1 MANINT
7 KQHVFVMVR
16 GKDGSIERRE
26 VKQQSSTYKL
36 TDKIKNNYETAVR
49 AKKYKNLSW
58 LLFKT
63 MTKLTIVSVS
73 PEEFDKI
80 QELNNK
86 TTQARLLVGLIRNLK
101 LENIVLKML
110 RGYW

>member
-1 MANINT
+1 
-7 KQHVFVMVR
+7 
-16 GKDGSIERRE
+16 
-26 VKQQSSTYKL
+26 
-36 TDKIKNNYETAVR
+36 
-49 AKKYKNLSW
+49 
-58 LLFKT
+58 

-110 RGYW
+110 RGY

>member
-49 AKKYKNLSW
+49 AKKYKNLS
-58 LLFKT
+58 
-63 MTKLTIVSVS
+63 
-73 PEEFDKI
+73 
-80 QELNNK
+80 
-86 TTQARLLVGLIRNLK
+86 
-101 LENIVLKML
+101 
-110 RGYW
+110 